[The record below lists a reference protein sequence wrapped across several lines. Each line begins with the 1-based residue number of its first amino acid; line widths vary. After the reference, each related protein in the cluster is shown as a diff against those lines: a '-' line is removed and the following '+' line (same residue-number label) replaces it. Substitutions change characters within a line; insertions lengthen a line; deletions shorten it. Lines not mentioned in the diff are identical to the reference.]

1 MRSSV
6 VSVTGWT
13 CPECGV
19 DYGTITPA
27 NLADLLHADLIGF
40 HGLMEGESVDRLWR
54 RPADDVWSAVEYTMH
69 TADLIAGMRDIVV
82 AIAEGA
88 PVPEIW
94 DPDERAAE
102 QRYND
107 VQPAEAL
114 RRLDAAVA
122 AATEAWATI
131 DGTGWSRTAGFPWG
145 ERDALTMAQNAVH
158 ESSHHLMDA
167 KRSVAAAAATAAE
180 AEAAEAEEAARRG
193 ESR

>member
-6 VSVTGWT
+6 AAVTGWT

-27 NLADLLHADLIGF
+27 NLADLLHADLIGY

-69 TADLIAGMRDIVV
+69 TADLIGGMRDVV
-82 AIAEGA
+82 LAMVEGA

-94 DPDERAAE
+94 DPDARAAE

-122 AATEAWATI
+122 AATEAWAAI
-131 DGTGWSRTAGFPWG
+131 DGDGWARTASFPWG

-167 KRSVAAAAATAAE
+167 KRSVAAAAETAAA
-180 AEAAEAEEAARRG
+180 AEAAETGDSAGPG
-193 ESR
+193 ETR